1 VDFGIGVTLCI
12 TAWRIV
18 YTRPFRMSKTKKPL
32 EGLAKLDK
40 ETFEDEGSFQ
50 IPPDDIVAYNEL
62 RSCADIFRMYQ
73 QGVLEIQPEFQRDIA
88 WLPNA
93 QTKFIDSLVKQ
104 LPIPSLCFAYDFKKQ
119 KWIVIDGLQRINTIV
134 KFLKGEDWK
143 LSNLDEVD
151 PKLAGQNAKE
161 LKDPSSANHE
171 LYNRVENLT
180 IPITVLRCD
189 FSKRRHMDYI
199 FTIFHRLNTGG
210 VKLNNQEIRNCIY
223 GGPFNKMLHAF
234 DANKNWRSL
243 VKMKDG
249 KQHRFVKQEIALRF
263 LAFNERYEKYDGKL
277 AEFLNAFMHEN
288 RFAEE
293 PRITTWTKVL
303 TETVDYVYVSLMDRK
318 LPKRLPTAILEGLL
332 VGAARNMSA
341 LKALPVAPA
350 RVKYHALLE
359 DPAFSEEAL
368 TEGLAKKEKVV
379 ARLNRA
385 IAILS

>member
-1 VDFGIGVTLCI
+1 
-12 TAWRIV
+12 
-18 YTRPFRMSKTKKPL
+18 MSKTTKPSV
-32 EGLAKLDK
+32 GLAKLYE
-40 ETFEDEGSFQ
+40 ETFEEEGSFQ

-62 RSCADIFRMYQ
+62 RSCADIFRLYQ

-104 LPIPSLCFAYDFKKQ
+104 LPIPSLCFAYDFKRQ

-143 LSNLDEVD
+143 LSTLDEVD
-151 PKLAGQNAKE
+151 PKLAGKNAKE
-161 LKDPSSANHE
+161 LKDPSSDNHE
-171 LYNRVENLT
+171 LYNRVQNLT

-223 GGPFNKMLHAF
+223 GGTFNKMLHAF
-234 DANKNWRSL
+234 DAHKNWRSL

-293 PRITTWTKVL
+293 PKISAWTKVL

-318 LPKRLPTAILEGLL
+318 LPKRLPTAMLEGLL
-332 VGAARNMSA
+332 VGTARNMST
-341 LKALPVAPA
+341 LKASPVAPA
-350 RVKYHALLE
+350 RAKYRALLE
-359 DPAFSEEAL
+359 DSAFSEEAL

-385 IAILS
+385 IAIMK